1 MLYIY
6 LIYMP
11 LYTCK
16 CCHFQTKLKAN
27 YKRHLSTNKHSEV
40 SRKLAEISPKLA
52 EISPK
57 TRNICK
63 YCNTEFKH
71 KSSLSKHI
79 KYTCKKNKDED
90 LKELVRL
97 LNEQNKL
104 KEAELYEMKIQTEK
118 LQKQIQSENIHKR
131 VQTEKMQK
139 QIDKLTNKLQIKQV
153 NNNIQN
159 NNTVNYNINLLN
171 YDKTDYSHLT
181 ERDYVKCIK
190 DCNHCVM
197 TLINKVHFN
206 NEKPE
211 NKNIYISNI
220 KNGYCMVYKD
230 QYWKL
235 VDRKEQIDDLY
246 EYNEVVLD
254 TWYRD
259 YKEKYP
265 EIIDSFERY
274 LKNKN
279 DGEDLLNRVK
289 EQILLM
295 LYNNRMI
302 TN

>member
-1 MLYIY
+1 MLYV
-6 LIYMP
+6 
-11 LYTCK
+11 CK
-16 CCHFQTKLKAN
+16 CCRFMTELKPN
-27 YKRHLSTNKHSEV
+27 YKRHLITNKHKKLCQTKITNLKDKNKNEKEEYSIVKTNNVSEINNN
-40 SRKLAEISPKLA
+40 SSEIKC
-52 EISPK
+52 
-57 TRNICK
+57 N
-63 YCNTEFKH
+63 YCNRIFKH

-79 KYTCKKNKDED
+79 KYSCKKNKDED
-90 LKELVRL
+90 FKELVRL
-97 LNEQNKL
+97 LNEQNIL
-104 KEAELYEMKIQTEK
+104 KEQEINEMK
-118 LQKQIQSENIHKR
+118 LQNKS
-131 VQTEKMQK
+131 MQK
-139 QIDKLTNKLQIKQV
+139 QIDKLTNKLQIQH
-153 NNNIQN
+153 IS

-197 TLINKVHFN
+197 TLIGKVHFN
-206 NEKPE
+206 DKKPE

-230 QYWKL
+230 KQWKL

-254 TWYRD
+254 TWYRE

-265 EIIDSFERY
+265 EIIKSFERY

-295 LYNNRMI
+295 LYNNRI
-302 TN
+302 IVKSL

>member
-1 MLYIY
+1 
-6 LIYMP
+6 MP
-11 LYTCK
+11 IYTCK
-16 CCHFQTKLKAN
+16 QCVFNTNLKAN
-27 YKRHLSTNKHSEV
+27 YKRHLGTKKHIQACTPSPKV
-40 SRKLAEISPKLA
+40 SRKLAEISPELA
-52 EISPK
+52 EISP
-57 TRNICK
+57 NSFIFCK
-63 YCNTEFKH
+63 YCDTSFKH
-71 KSSLSKHI
+71 KSSLSKHV
-79 KYTCKKNKDED
+79 KYICKKNKDED

-104 KEAELYEMKIQTEK
+104 KEEEIHEMKI
-118 LQKQIQSENIHKR
+118 
-131 VQTEKMQK
+131 QTEKMQK
-139 QIDKLTNKLQIKQV
+139 QIAKLTNKLQIKQV
-153 NNNIQN
+153 KNIQN

-171 YDKTDYSHLT
+171 YDSTDYSHLT

-206 NEKPE
+206 DKKPE

-230 QYWKL
+230 QQWKL

-259 YKEKYP
+259 YNEKYP
-265 EIIDSFERY
+265 EVIHSFERY

-295 LYNNRMI
+295 LYNNRMLL
-302 TN
+302 N